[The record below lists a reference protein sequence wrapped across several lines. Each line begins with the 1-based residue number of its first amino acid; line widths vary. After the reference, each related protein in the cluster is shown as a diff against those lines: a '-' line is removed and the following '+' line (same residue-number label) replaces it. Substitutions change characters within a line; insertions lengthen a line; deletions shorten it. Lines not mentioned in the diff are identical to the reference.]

1 MNKQYLIN
9 VATAKESLNIW
20 LSNLEQK
27 HRGNRMFSKENDTD
41 RKNTDFYK
49 WYYGEG
55 QTFSSFET
63 FRDIESHYHKMHDH
77 FLAYNTLSKTPIKKS
92 WFSNKTDKRKTE
104 LNLIYKKI
112 EFSSNILFDHITSF
126 ENKLFESPLFD
137 HISKPDT
144 SEVEEIFEDKTEEI
158 FNIDDSINPIS
169 DTKPSNEDSNNII
182 ETADDNK
189 EEEFLPILVKKPLDN
204 RINTLIEFDT
214 DDEVVPEEVAQDE
227 EKKAILEIPKKEL
240 KQNQIKDNNKIL
252 TEIDIEEEIRRI
264 LS

>member
-1 MNKQYLIN
+1 MNKQYLNN

-77 FLAYNTLSKTPIKKS
+77 FLAYNTLSKTPIKKT
-92 WFSNKTDKRKTE
+92 WFSNKTEKRKTE
-104 LNLIYKKI
+104 LGLIYKKI
-112 EFSSNILFDHITSF
+112 VSSSNTLFEHITFF
-126 ENKLFESPLFD
+126 ENKLFESPLFAD
-137 HISKPDT
+137 VSKPNT
-144 SEVEEIFEDKTEEI
+144 PEVEEIFDDKTEEI
-158 FNIDDSINPIS
+158 FNIVDEITPIS
-169 DTKPSNEDSNNII
+169 DIKPPDEKSSIII
-182 ETADDNK
+182 ETVDDNK
-189 EEEFLPILVKKPLDN
+189 EEEILPILDKKHLGDK
-204 RINTLIEFDT
+204 IETLIEFDT
-214 DDEVVPEEVAQDE
+214 DNKVVAEEIAQE
-227 EKKAILEIPKKEL
+227 GEKKAILEIPKRESEK
-240 KQNQIKDNNKIL
+240 NQLKDNNKIL